1 MGRFG
6 SRWPG
11 GGGGAPS
18 AAVVDPG
25 MNGGRLS
32 VDSSD
37 PLGEGTS
44 ETLYFL
50 PYKGNKI
57 SLWNPATSKWEAHEI
72 PDEGLQMA
80 YNATNLNGGGTIS
93 YSVPYDVVC
102 YLSGGVPTLGPWSWE
117 STADRDSSISRA
129 DGVWSIN
136 GEKVYRVVGGVMLIN
151 SSGAKFYCVENDRRL
166 QNAENDVEYVDRQE
180 DPNTTFWPTNNASG
194 ARAVNNNSTVG
205 NGWRHRH
212 LTAFPHRPI
221 SVYASV
227 LGQTASSGN
236 AAYGIGIVE
245 DAETT
250 PVGAPNNI
258 HGWINDGTMDEEKID
273 ARYDNKNPDLG
284 LHFLQVTEVIMLNT
298 GQLNSFADVSGIQ
311 FGAMV
316 TRGRW

>member
-37 PLGEGTS
+37 PLGLGTS

-57 SLWNPATSKWEAHEI
+57 SLWNPDTGAWEAHTI

-80 YNATNLNGGGTIS
+80 HDATNLNGGGTIS

-117 STADRDSSISRA
+117 STNDRDSLVARA
-129 DGVWSIN
+129 DGVLSIL
-136 GEKVYRVVGGVMLIN
+136 GEKVYRVVGGVMLTN
-151 SSGAKFYCVENDRRL
+151 SSGAKFHAAVGEWYVSNVDNREPYKAFSALASSALYSLGADVGPQLLNEGGVGPYPEYQHKFFSVVPADFR
-166 QNAENDVEYVDRQE
+166 AEIEIQMGPVSNIYGAYIGLDG
-180 DPNTTFWPTNNASG
+180 TTPAG
-194 ARAVNNNSTVG
+194 GRKQIST
-205 NGWRHRH
+205 
-212 LTAFPHRPI
+212 AMPI
-221 SVYASV
+221 SLSGIARDQIGVHNLAAV
-227 LGQTASSGN
+227 EETASSSSAQV
-236 AAYGIGIVE
+236 AAG
-245 DAETT
+245 
-250 PVGAPNNI
+250 P
-258 HGWINDGTMDEEKID
+258 
-273 ARYDNKNPDLG
+273 
-284 LHFLQVTEVIMLNT
+284 FT
-298 GQLNSFADVSGIQ
+298 GFISEGS
-311 FGAMV
+311 
-316 TRGRW
+316 W